1 MRPAECSTIKC
12 STLFVKIKSHWPF
25 GAAGSV
31 TVIEKHNP
39 LAHCLSKSS
48 TVCPLSPP
56 ITSLLSLQILWPPH
70 RPHSHSPTLPY
81 PSSQRPS
88 SLSILTS
95 IPFHSF
101 GITPSIKTKSDYRQ
115 IFADNTTRS
124 LWDPTSN
131 RRNRF
136 YIIKITLLN
145 SQSISPSNQIRI
157 RSNICLEMP
166 RKQNYVFNICSPPPS
181 PFTQK
186 KYNNNNMHSF
196 IFY

>member
-1 MRPAECSTIKC
+1 MHWDSTKVHNNKRYHSFTPPLVKKEDTRKGLQQLNILEEWYPTRPAECSTIKC
-12 STLFVKIKSHWPF
+12 FRLFVKIKPHWPF
-25 GAAGSV
+25 GAVGSV
-31 TVIEKHNP
+31 TVIGKHNP

-56 ITSLLSLQILWPPH
+56 ISSLLSLQILWTPH
-70 RPHSHSPTLPY
+70 RPHSHSPSLPY

-101 GITPSIKTKSDYRQ
+101 GITPSIKPKSDYRQ

-131 RRNRF
+131 RRNHF
-136 YIIKITLLN
+136 YIIKITLLIKVTVCIPF
-145 SQSISPSNQIRI
+145 QSD
-157 RSNICLEMP
+157 
-166 RKQNYVFNICSPPPS
+166 
-181 PFTQK
+181 
-186 KYNNNNMHSF
+186 
-196 IFY
+196 